1 MKIAF
6 VFPGQG
12 SQFVGMGRDIYDQ
25 FESVRNLFDRAQ
37 QLLDFDVAQLCFEG
51 PEATLTRTDNVQPA
65 VTLIDIAF
73 FQVVT
78 ETGILPSATAGH
90 SLGEYAA
97 LHAAGV
103 LSFDEVMPLVR
114 SRGLFMQEAAEQHPG
129 GMLAAIGLDV
139 EQLEEVCELVSGQ
152 GSVEIANHNSPSQ
165 VILTGEKDALKEA
178 ARAIK
183 EKGGRAIPL
192 KVSGPWHSKFMAPA
206 AEKMSG
212 LLADAQFVEPQLP
225 VAANVSGELYGSVE
239 DIRDG
244 LRRQIASPV
253 RWVACVKQLIAEGN
267 RLFVELGPGSTLA
280 RLVREIDKSVKVVS
294 VGKLEALD
302 KLHAAIEESS
312 AQS

>member
-25 FESVRNLFDRAQ
+25 FESVRNLFDQAQ

-51 PEATLTRTDNVQPA
+51 PEAALTRTDNVQPA
-65 VTLIDIAF
+65 VTLVDIAF

-78 ETGILPSATAGH
+78 EAGILPSATAGH

-103 LSFDEVMPLVR
+103 LPFNEVIPLVR
-114 SRGLFMQEAAEQHPG
+114 SRGLFMQEAAEKHPG
-129 GMLAAIGLDV
+129 GMLAAIGLDID
-139 EQLEEVCELVSGQ
+139 QLEEVCKLVAGQ

-165 VILTGEKDALKEA
+165 VILTGENDALKEA
-178 ARAIK
+178 ARTIK

-192 KVSGPWHSKFMAPA
+192 KVSGPWHSRFMKPA
-206 AEKMSG
+206 AEQMSN
-212 LLADAQFVEPQLP
+212 LLAEAQLAEPHVP
-225 VAANVSGELYGSVE
+225 VAANVSGELYGSVDE
-239 DIRDG
+239 IRDG
-244 LRRQIASPV
+244 LKRQIASPV
-253 RWVACVKQLIAEGN
+253 RWVACVEQLIADGN
-267 RLFVELGPGSTLA
+267 RIFVELGPGSTLA

-294 VGKLEALD
+294 VGKIGALD
-302 KLHAAIEESS
+302 KLQSVIEEAST
-312 AQS
+312 QS